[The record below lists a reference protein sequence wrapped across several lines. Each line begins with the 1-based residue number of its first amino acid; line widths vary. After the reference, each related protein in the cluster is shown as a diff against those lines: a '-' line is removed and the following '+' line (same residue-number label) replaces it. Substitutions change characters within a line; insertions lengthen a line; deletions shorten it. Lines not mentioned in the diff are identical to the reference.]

1 MSKNRIATI
10 KNRINKIKSELEK
23 IGDMRPGSLT
33 KQYRDPENRIGAY
46 YQISYTHE
54 MKSRTE
60 YVRSEFVKEIKSQ
73 VKNYKRYKKL
83 NSELISLSIEHSKL
97 TMKLK
102 QENC

>member
-1 MSKNRIATI
+1 MTIVKGRIE
-10 KNRINKIKSELEK
+10 KIKSEIYG

-33 KQYRDPENRIGAY
+33 RQYRDPENKTGSY

-60 YVRSEFVKEIKSQ
+60 YVRNEFVKEIRLQ

-83 NSELISLSIEHSKL
+83 NAELTSLCIEFSKL
-97 TMKLK
+97 TMKLRK
-102 QENC
+102 E

>member
-1 MSKNRIATI
+1 
-10 KNRINKIKSELEK
+10 
-23 IGDMRPGSLT
+23 MRPGTLT
-33 KQYRDPENRIGAY
+33 KQYRDPENKTGSY

-60 YVRSEFVKEIKSQ
+60 YVRSEFVKEVRQQ

-83 NSELISLSIEHSKL
+83 NSELISLSIEYSKL

-102 QENC
+102 KENN